1 MLFELCNYNLLIYF
15 QSFDISKFVSQWF
28 KAYKLFTTTL
38 VNRYKL
44 VLQQSRMYTIGYVF
58 KYV

>member
-1 MLFELCNYNLLIYF
+1 MLFERCTYNLLIYF
-15 QSFDISKFVSQWF
+15 QSFDISKFVAQWF
-28 KAYKLFTTTL
+28 KVYKLFIITF

-44 VLQQSRMYTIGYVF
+44 VLQLSRMYTIGYVF

>member
-1 MLFELCNYNLLIYF
+1 MLFELCKYNLLIYF

-28 KAYKLFTTTL
+28 KVYKLFTTTF

-44 VLQQSRMYTIGYVF
+44 VLQQSRMYTFGYVF